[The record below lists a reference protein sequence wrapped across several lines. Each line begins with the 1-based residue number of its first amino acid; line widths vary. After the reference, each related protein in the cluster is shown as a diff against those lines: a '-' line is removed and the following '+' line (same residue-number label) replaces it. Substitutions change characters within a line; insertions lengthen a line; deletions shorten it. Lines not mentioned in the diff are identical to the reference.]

1 MKISKIITALVV
13 AFALTA
19 CGGGSSSTPDD
30 SNTSTPPAVVQNPPK
45 GKGIAVCSG
54 SDQGFA
60 EATVLTAGKKI
71 QQIKDTPNIHL
82 WHLSDG
88 TRKACVASGSAEV
101 LYEENGAS
109 AL

>member
-1 MKISKIITALVV
+1 MKTYLLKLTYLTTLTLL
-13 AFALTA
+13 LTA
-19 CGGGSSSTPDD
+19 CGGGSSTPDD

-45 GKGIAVCSG
+45 GEGIAVCSG
-54 SDQGFA
+54 SDQGFS

-101 LYEENGAS
+101 L
-109 AL
+109 

>member
-13 AFALTA
+13 AFGLTA
-19 CGGGSSSTPDD
+19 CGGGSSTPDD
-30 SNTSTPPAVVQNPPK
+30 SNTSTLPAVAQ

-101 LYEENGAS
+101 L
-109 AL
+109 

>member
-1 MKISKIITALVV
+1 MKTYLLKLTYLTTLTLL
-13 AFALTA
+13 LTA
-19 CGGGSSSTPDD
+19 CGGGSSTPDD
-30 SNTSTPPAVVQNPPK
+30 SNTSTPPAVAQ

-101 LYEENGAS
+101 L
-109 AL
+109 

>member
-1 MKISKIITALVV
+1 VSNTRKNFILKGKNEISKIITALVV

-19 CGGGSSSTPDD
+19 CSGGSSSTPDD
-30 SNTSTPPAVVQNPPK
+30 SNTSTPPAVAQ

-101 LYEENGAS
+101 L
-109 AL
+109 